1 MGGVA
6 GSAAGVDDGD
16 MSVLSQRSARVDLIR
31 SATVA
36 VLAIVQIL
44 VSVMAGGSVG
54 AVAESLRTPL
64 LAAAWAFIIWAPIYA
79 GFLVYAG
86 YQLLPAQRG
95 REIHRR
101 TGWWTAAS
109 GVFNPLWILAFSCRV
124 ILVAELLLVGLLV
137 VLAVVFGRLSR
148 ESAADRVERAVFRGP
163 IALYTGWVSMATVL
177 GTAATGVWAGLPGAN
192 ALAAIA
198 AVVALLAATGIVAWV
213 VLSGTAVVPY
223 TAAVVWALIGIALN
237 TPPAAV
243 VGTCAIA
250 IVIVLA
256 TALRRVTTAGSR
268 VRAAW
273 G

>member
-1 MGGVA
+1 M
-6 GSAAGVDDGD
+6 
-16 MSVLSQRSARVDLIR
+16 
-31 SATVA
+31 
-36 VLAIVQIL
+36 
-44 VSVMAGGSVG
+44 G
-54 AVAESLRTPL
+54 AVANIAPHAGARGGLGVHRSGL
-64 LAAAWAFIIWAPIYA
+64 PIYV
-79 GFLVYAG
+79 GFLLYAA
-86 YQLLPAQRG
+86 YQLLPGQRRRECTGAPAGG
-95 REIHRR
+95 RPRPR
-101 TGWWTAAS
+101 
-109 GVFNPLWILAFSCRV
+109 VLNPIWILAFSGRV
-124 ILVAELLLVGLLV
+124 ILVAELLLVALLV

-148 ESAADRVERAVFRGP
+148 EPAADRVERATFRGP

-198 AVVALLAATGIVAWV
+198 AVVVLLAATGIVAWV